1 MPRSDWRSST
11 NFVIVVVCVAVFT
24 DIFLY
29 GLIVPVMPFTLAR
42 RVGLPDSD
50 VQRWTSALL
59 AFYGGSILLGSCM
72 MRSSLFLPIKIIY
85 TNEMLMV

>member
-42 RVGLPDSD
+42 RVGVPNSD
-50 VQRWTSALL
+50 VQRWSSALL

-72 MRSSLFLPIKIIY
+72 NRNSLLFPLR
-85 TNEMLMV
+85 TTC